1 MAANPTTADQMFDRL
16 LADRAFRIRTIVAD
30 NFAAVRANY
39 LATIQSGYPE
49 KVDTPT
55 KLTTELLWW
64 DKYQSKADVDQV
76 INVQYKGTDPLVT
89 QAMTKAYDIAVES
102 GVGPKAM
109 APEVGGGLLAGIG
122 GLFGAIASVA
132 NGGITARS
140 NERMNAEA
148 LEAQFALD
156 QQKGERNAKLIK
168 LGIIAGAIVLTIV
181 AFALLKSRTA

>member
-1 MAANPTTADQMFDRL
+1 MFDRL

-30 NFAAVRANY
+30 NFRAVRANFIAI
-39 LATIQSGYPE
+39 LQSGYPE
-49 KVDTPT
+49 KVNTPA
-55 KLTTELLWW
+55 KLTNELLWW
-64 DKYQSKADVDQV
+64 DKNQSQADVDQV
-76 INVQYKGTDPLVT
+76 LNVPYLQTNQLVT

-102 GVGPKAM
+102 GVGPKTIDPAV
-109 APEVGGGLLAGIG
+109 AGGIFSGIG
-122 GLFGAIASVA
+122 GLFGAIATVA
-132 NGGITARS
+132 NGGITSRS

-148 LEAQFALD
+148 LQAQLVLD